1 MTGPRPQ
8 FQALR
13 DFAAI
18 PGTVSGWALRWAA
31 GPGFA
36 EAAPLVAGAGS

>member
-1 MTGPRPQ
+1 MTGLRSQ
-8 FQALR
+8 FQVLR

-18 PGTVSGWALRWAA
+18 PGTISGWALGWAA
-31 GPGFA
+31 GPGFV